1 MIEVKTKNGV
11 ELFITLADDCGENKG
26 GYFCRVYLDENIRN
40 DYDYFVI
47 HKEELECTNDE
58 DAYIQLCCE
67 NYAKGFDD
75 APILNEKMNEIY
87 DAVNNAYDLIND
99 FYLKHIFSNTNCSG
113 IDKALVG
120 DLFDKMGN
128 VKEYAHELAEHYTWD
143 N

>member
-1 MIEVKTKNGV
+1 MIKVLSKNGV

-26 GYFCRVYLDENIRN
+26 GYFCRVYLDEDCSE

-47 HKEELECTNDE
+47 HKEDLDCVIDKDE
-58 DAYIQLCCE
+58 YIQLCCE

-113 IDKALVG
+113 IDKSLVG

-128 VKEYAHELAEHYTWD
+128 VKEFAHELAEHYTWD
-143 N
+143 R

>member
-11 ELFITLADDCGENKG
+11 ELFITLCDDCGDNKG
-26 GYFCRVYLDENIRN
+26 GYFCQVYLDEDCSE

-47 HKEELECTNDE
+47 YKEDLDCFENKDE
-58 DAYIQLCCE
+58 GIQVHCE
-67 NYAKGFDD
+67 EYAKGFDD
-75 APILNEKMNEIY
+75 APILNKKMNEIY

-113 IDKALVG
+113 IDKVLVG
-120 DLFDKMGN
+120 DLFDKMGS
-128 VKEYAHELAEHYTWD
+128 VKEFAHELAERYTWD